1 VTRTI
6 ELVYFSPTM
15 TSNRESHFDP
25 VETSIAALREG
36 KMCIVCD
43 DEDREN
49 EGDLVMAADAI
60 TPESIAFMATHGRG
74 LICCALTEDRVNAL
88 QLPMMTR
95 HNTAPLQTAFTVSV
109 EARTGT
115 TTGIS
120 AADRSR
126 TVQVLVD
133 HTTTWDDLVV
143 PGHMFPLVARD
154 GGVLVRSG
162 QTEASVDLARIA
174 GHSPAGVICEIMA
187 DDGTMMRV
195 PELRRFADRWD
206 IPLCSIADL
215 IEYRRRTEVL
225 VESVSTQTVHWEGTD
240 LRVTRWRDRVRG
252 ASHVSVISGDVRTDS
267 TTMVRV
273 QAEPSTA
280 SWGLVGAA
288 RELQN
293 LHAALDRVSQGG
305 GVFLILA
312 TLPAPGS
319 SRPELPPISLDGE
332 SGRIPSDP
340 QAFGIGAQILYQL
353 GVRRLRLL
361 TNRPRRIV
369 GLQGYGLSIEG
380 FEPFSTSTEDARGDF
395 LERFLALVG

>member
-1 VTRTI
+1 MPEPRST
-6 ELVYFSPTM
+6 F
-15 TSNRESHFDP
+15 FDP
-25 VETSIAALREG
+25 VEASIEAMRQG
-36 KMCIVCD
+36 RMCIVCD

-49 EGDLVMAADAI
+49 EGDLVAAADAT
-60 TPESIAFMATHGRG
+60 TPETINFMATHGRG
-74 LICCALTEDRVNAL
+74 LICTALTEDRVKAL

-109 EARTGT
+109 EARKGT
-115 TTGIS
+115 STGIS
-120 AADRSR
+120 AGDRAR
-126 TVQVLVD
+126 TVQALVD
-133 HTTTWDDLVV
+133 PSTTFDDLAV

-174 GHSPAGVICEIMA
+174 GRAPAGVICEIMA

-195 PELRRFADRWD
+195 PELRVFADRWN
-206 IPLCSIADL
+206 IPMCSIADL

-225 VESVSTQTVHWEGTD
+225 VESLSTQTVHWEGVD

-252 ASHVSVISGDVRTDS
+252 ASHVSVVSGEVSTDS
-267 TTMVRV
+267 VTTVRV

-293 LHAALDRVSQGG
+293 LHAALDKVSQTG

-312 TLPAPGS
+312 TLPAPGENV
-319 SRPELPPISLDGE
+319 PELPPISLEGE
-332 SGRIPSDP
+332 AGRTPSDP
-340 QAFGIGAQILYQL
+340 QAFGIGAQILFQL

-369 GLQGYGLSIEG
+369 GLHGYGLTVEG
-380 FEPFSTSTEDARGDF
+380 FQSFAHDADDARGDF
-395 LERFLALVG
+395 LERFLALLA

>member
-1 VTRTI
+1 MN
-6 ELVYFSPTM
+6 PT
-15 TSNRESHFDP
+15 RESLFDP
-25 VETSIAALREG
+25 VETSIEALRAG
-36 KMCIVCD
+36 RMCIVCD

-49 EGDLVMAADAI
+49 EGDLVMAADAA

-74 LICCALTEDRVNAL
+74 LICCALTEDRVRAL

-109 EARTGT
+109 EARNGT

-133 HTTTWDDLVV
+133 PSSTWDDLVV

-174 GHSPAGVICEIMA
+174 GRAPAGVICEIMA

-195 PELRRFADRWD
+195 PELRTFADRWN

-215 IEYRRRTEVL
+215 IEYRRRMEVL
-225 VESVSTQTVHWEGTD
+225 VEAVSVQTVHWEGTD

-252 ASHVSVISGDVRTDS
+252 ASHVSVVSGNVSPDS
-267 TTMVRV
+267 TTLVRV

-312 TLPAPGS
+312 TLPAPGT

-332 SGRIPSDP
+332 TGRVPSDP

-353 GVRRLRLL
+353 GVRNLRLL

-380 FEPFSTSTEDARGDF
+380 FEPFTSTEDARGDF
-395 LERFLALVG
+395 LERFLGLLG

>member
-1 VTRTI
+1 MSEPRSA
-6 ELVYFSPTM
+6 F
-15 TSNRESHFDP
+15 FDP
-25 VETSIAALREG
+25 VEASIEALRQG
-36 KMCIVCD
+36 RMCIVCD

-49 EGDLVMAADAI
+49 EGDLVAAADAT
-60 TPESIAFMATHGRG
+60 TPETINFMVTHGRG
-74 LICCALTEDRVNAL
+74 LVCCALTEDRARAI

-109 EARTGT
+109 EARRGT

-120 AADRSR
+120 AADRAR

-133 HTTTWDDLVV
+133 PSTTFDDLVV

-162 QTEASVDLARIA
+162 QTEASVDIARIA
-174 GHSPAGVICEIMA
+174 GRAPAGTICEIMS

-195 PELRRFADRWD
+195 PELRVFADRWHL
-206 IPLCSIADL
+206 PMCSIADL

-225 VESVSTQTVHWEGTD
+225 VEAVSSQTVHWEGVD

-252 ASHVSVISGDVRTDS
+252 ASHVSVVSGEVLPDS
-267 TTMVRV
+267 VTIVRV
-273 QAEPSTA
+273 QAEPSSA

-293 LHAALDRVSQGG
+293 LHAALDKVSQGG

-312 TLPAPGS
+312 TLPAPGETL
-319 SRPELPPISLDGE
+319 PELPPISMEGE

-340 QAFGIGAQILYQL
+340 QAFGIGAQILFQL

-369 GLQGYGLSIEG
+369 GLHGYGLSVEG
-380 FEPFSTSTEDARGDF
+380 FESFRPDTDDSRGDF
-395 LERFLALVG
+395 LERFLALLG

>member
-1 VTRTI
+1 MPET
-6 ELVYFSPTM
+6 
-15 TSNRESHFDP
+15 RESSFDP
-25 VETSIAALREG
+25 IERSIEAVRDG
-36 KMCIVCD
+36 RMCIICD

-49 EGDLVMAADAI
+49 EGDLVIAADAVD
-60 TPESIAFMATHGRG
+60 ARAVNFMATHGRG
-74 LICCALTEDRVNAL
+74 LICCALTEERARAL

-109 EARTGT
+109 EARKGT

-120 AADRSR
+120 AADRAR

-133 HTTTWDDLVV
+133 PATTWDDLVV

-174 GHSPAGVICEIMA
+174 GRAPAGVICEIMS

-195 PELRRFADRWD
+195 PELRTFADRWG
-206 IPLCSIADL
+206 IPMGSVADL

-225 VESVSTQTVHWEGTD
+225 VEPISRAHVHWEGRD
-240 LRVTRWRDRVRG
+240 LEVIRWRDRVRG
-252 ASHVSVISGDVRTDS
+252 ATHVSLVSGAVSSDS
-267 TTMVRV
+267 VTNVRV
-273 QAEPSTA
+273 QAEASSA
-280 SWGLVGAA
+280 SWGLVDAV
-288 RELQN
+288 RELQG

-305 GVFLILA
+305 GVFLVLS
-312 TLPAPGS
+312 TLPAPGEGT
-319 SRPELPPISLDGE
+319 RPELPPIRVEDDRA
-332 SGRIPSDP
+332 RIPSDP
-340 QAFGIGAQILYQL
+340 QAFGIGAQILHQL

-361 TNRPRRIV
+361 SNHPRRIA
-369 GLQGYGLSIEG
+369 GLQGYGLSLEG
-380 FEPFSTSTEDARGDF
+380 FEPYEPHRHGPDGDF